1 MENTQSEES
10 SLATLQDLQRLEKML
25 QVIDYARRHDTSWPV
40 ACAEIGL
47 PKSTFYD
54 WLQKGILEPYIKAE
68 MGGLGHLAVATVLDA
83 LPAMLTEQVKI
94 ATGKKGAARDSTVS
108 FQSLMKFIGAESLGQ
123 LIMDERQQVEQFL
136 DQYRPENVELHFHY
150 HGAPP
155 DAEAEAAAK
164 PLELPQVVDGEV
176 VIESDDEGDEDT
188 SHE

>member
-1 MENTQSEES
+1 MEETQPEEG
-10 SLATLQDLQRLEKML
+10 SLVTLQDMHRLEKML
-25 QVIDYARRHDTSWPV
+25 RVIDFARREEVSYPV
-40 ACAEIGL
+40 ACAEVGV

-54 WLQKGILEPYIKAE
+54 WLQKGILVPYIKAE

-83 LPAMLTEQVKI
+83 LPAMLTEQVRI

-108 FQSLMKFIGAESLGQ
+108 FQALMKFLGTESLGQ

-176 VIESDDEGDEDT
+176 VIESDDEGDEAT
-188 SHE
+188 PHE